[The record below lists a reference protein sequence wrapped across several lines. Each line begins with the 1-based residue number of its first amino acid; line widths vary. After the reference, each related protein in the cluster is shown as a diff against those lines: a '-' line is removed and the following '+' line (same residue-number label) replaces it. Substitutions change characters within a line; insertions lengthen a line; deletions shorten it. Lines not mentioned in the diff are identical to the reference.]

1 MIFEVTPSFI
11 TEALCFVTYVQLLM
25 TDKAGLAC
33 GWYASS
39 FLKLLLSTTC
49 VCMCMC
55 VCPESINNHWYDI
68 WTPYDWLN
76 KFYSFYLVAVV
87 SIISRRGLRIDGHC
101 RNQLNKSK
109 LVMYKLLIHFHLH
122 TITLKQSKNCALMT

>member
-1 MIFEVTPSFI
+1 MCACACVSALRLLI
-11 TEALCFVTYVQLLM
+11 TIGM
-25 TDKAGLAC
+25 
-33 GWYASS
+33 
-39 FLKLLLSTTC
+39 
-49 VCMCMC
+49 
-55 VCPESINNHWYDI
+55 I

-109 LVMYKLLIHFHLH
+109 LVMYKLRINPLSSTYYNFK
-122 TITLKQSKNCALMT
+122 TIKQLCINDMMGYKTGGKQRFIFLVLLEPDHMSYFTYLDYRLSLSILKI